1 MTDEPPRVV
10 QCFEPVI
17 ERGDRIRIGECLR
30 VPSIAIRDCFN
41 CSLGV
46 VEGLGDV
53 CFNLVRRKRGPA
65 DFEIFL

>member
-1 MTDEPPRVV
+1 MTDESPRVIK
-10 QCFEPVI
+10 CFEPVI
-17 ERGDRIRIGECLR
+17 ERGDRIRIGECFSILR
-30 VPSIAIRDCFN
+30 IAIRDCFN

-65 DFEIFL
+65 DFEFFL